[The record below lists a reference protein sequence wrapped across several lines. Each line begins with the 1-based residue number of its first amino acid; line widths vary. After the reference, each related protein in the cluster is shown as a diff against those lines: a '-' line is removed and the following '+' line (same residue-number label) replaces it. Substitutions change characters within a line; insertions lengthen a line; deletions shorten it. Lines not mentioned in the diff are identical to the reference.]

1 MKLVNKIDAW
11 IFLQS
16 MGAASMQLDIKIYI
30 MEAVGFR
37 IIQSIGS
44 PQVRRTKNR
53 WFVLTLLSEIAR
65 LSKAVDEEDNRVF
78 SSG

>member
-53 WFVLTLLSEIAR
+53 
-65 LSKAVDEEDNRVF
+65 
-78 SSG
+78 